1 MRPEVSVCITAY
13 EHARYIEQCLRSVLV
28 QDFDGVFEVLVGDD
42 GSCDG
47 TRDIIDAI
55 AMEFP
60 QIVRVTHNAVRLGPN
75 GNIQNLVAQAK
86 GRFIA
91 HLDGDDYW
99 LPGKLRRQIPII
111 SGGDGAIA
119 VYSNAEVVNDL
130 GARLGVFSSY
140 EAPEVSD
147 DALLEYGNFL
157 NYSSMV
163 YREELRHV
171 VLSATP
177 PFVDYLLNLRLSRL
191 GKIAYVGEILV
202 GYRWRSG
209 GSMIRT
215 MPEAVLEGQ
224 VTAICEA
231 VASGA
236 RRSQAWGA
244 LGRLW
249 GKFFVASILAG
260 RFTAL
265 VRGGRRILGDEVLA
279 YPPLMMARDSLLS
292 LPRAIHSL
300 YRRKFGRRVFFL

>member
-191 GKIAYVGEILV
+191 GKIAYVGEIQDH
-202 GYRWRSG
+202 
-209 GSMIRT
+209 
-215 MPEAVLEGQ
+215 EQ
-224 VTAICEA
+224 
-231 VASGA
+231 
-236 RRSQAWGA
+236 
-244 LGRLW
+244 
-249 GKFFVASILAG
+249 
-260 RFTAL
+260 
-265 VRGGRRILGDEVLA
+265 
-279 YPPLMMARDSLLS
+279 
-292 LPRAIHSL
+292 
-300 YRRKFGRRVFFL
+300 